1 MGSPATPVKT
11 GGGGAD
17 DGCVRGRFRFRLEQ
31 VLDHRARR
39 EDLARQELAR
49 AMAAV
54 AAQQAR
60 AVAAEDGVRLGIE
73 RLRATME
80 GSAAL
85 DALRGGHEELA
96 FARRRAAHE
105 RAMVARL
112 EAVADDRRA
121 DLVRASQDREAL
133 TQLRARHAERH
144 RLEELR
150 LEGVAMDELA
160 MRRVAR
166 PRVGT
171 AA

>member
-1 MGSPATPVKT
+1 MDQVAAR
-11 GGGGAD
+11 GAD
-17 DGCVRGRFRFRLEQ
+17 TGRVANRFRFRLEQ

-39 EDLARQELAR
+39 EDLARQELAQ

-54 AAQQAR
+54 AAQQQR
-60 AVAAEDGVRLGIE
+60 AVAAEEAVAAGLD
-73 RLRATME
+73 RLRALME
-80 GSAAL
+80 GPVGL
-85 DALRGGHEELA
+85 DALRAGHEELA
-96 FARRRAAHE
+96 FARQRAAHE
-105 RAMVARL
+105 RGMTGRLEMVA
-112 EAVADDRRA
+112 EERRG

-133 TQLRARHAERH
+133 TQLRGKAFERH

-160 MRRVAR
+160 MRRVPR

>member
-1 MGSPATPVKT
+1 MSTLVKT
-11 GGGGAD
+11 GGGRAD
-17 DGCVRGRFRFRLEQ
+17 EGGVSSRFRFRLEQ

-39 EDLARQELAR
+39 EDLARQELAQ

-54 AAQQAR
+54 ANQQAR
-60 AVAAEDGVRLGIE
+60 AVAAEDAVRAGLE
-73 RLRATME
+73 RLRALME
-80 GSAAL
+80 APAAL

-96 FARRRAAHE
+96 FARQRAAHE
-105 RAMVARL
+105 RGMVVRL
-112 EAVADDRRA
+112 EAVADERRA

-166 PRVGT
+166 PRVG
-171 AA
+171 AAA